1 MGLRINTNIQALA
14 AQRHLRQNMDEASS
28 VMGKLASGSRIT
40 RAGDDA
46 ASLAISEKLRANIRS
61 FRQAGR
67 NANDGISLL
76 QTAEGALNETGAI
89 LVRFRELAVQA
100 ASDTIGD
107 AERGYL
113 DKEVQQLKAELERIA
128 RTTEFNGTKLL
139 DAVAN
144 IREIQIGK
152 DNDGDNDRF
161 YYDVLKTAVNPT
173 RLGVMSLS
181 VTSKIGAQSG
191 LGAIDKAINKVS
203 GTRAEIGALQNRLE
217 STIRNLSITDENLS
231 ASRSRLTDADMA
243 SLTADLTR
251 TQLLTNSN
259 LAVLSQANTGGAIA
273 LKLLGA

>member
-14 AQRHLRQNMDEASS
+14 AQRNLRANREEEGS
-28 VMGKLASGSRIT
+28 VLEKLASGSRIN

-46 ASLAISEKLRANIRS
+46 AGLAISEKLRANIRS

-76 QTAEGALNETGAI
+76 QTAEGALNETGNI
-89 LVRFRELAVQA
+89 LVRFRELAIQA
-100 ASDTIGD
+100 ASDTIGE

-113 DKEVQQLKAELERIA
+113 DIEVQQLKTELQRIA

-152 DNDGDNDRF
+152 DNDADNDRF
-161 YYDVLKTAVNPT
+161 YYDVLKTAANPE
-173 RLGVMSLS
+173 RLGVQALS
-181 VTSKIGAQSG
+181 VATKFAAQSS
-191 LGAIDKAINKVS
+191 LAQIDRAINKVS

-217 STIRNLSITDENLS
+217 STIRNLGITDENLS
-231 ASRSRLTDADMA
+231 ASRSRISDADMA

-251 TQLLTNSN
+251 SQILTNSN
-259 LAVLSQANTGGAIA
+259 IAILSQANQGGKIA
-273 LKLLGA
+273 LKLLGG